1 MMLKRSSILLPL
13 FTTRNLSRYAH
24 RLASS
29 FMIPND
35 KRYTNKNNGLRAR
48 YKYKI
53 TFPGAEGCYNEK
65 GRHLHQ
71 HPLMTCIMKLGYI
84 QHIKSNNIYKSNKY
98 VILCGYGSEPI
109 LPYFG
114 GETEAGEAQLK
125 PSDEN
130 PRVGLSHQTASGT

>member
-48 YKYKI
+48 YKFN
-53 TFPGAEGCYNEK
+53 FPGAEGCYNEK

-71 HPLMTCIMKLGYI
+71 HPLMTCIMKLEYI
-84 QHIKSNNIYKSNKY
+84 QHIKSNNIYKSSMSYY
-98 VILCGYGSEPI
+98 VAMDQKKLF

-125 PSDEN
+125 SPAMKTPD
-130 PRVGLSHQTASGT
+130 PGPLPPDG

>member
-1 MMLKRSSILLPL
+1 MIFEIMMLKRSSILLPL

-48 YKYKI
+48 YKFN
-53 TFPGAEGCYNEK
+53 FPGAEGCYNEK

-71 HPLMTCIMKLGYI
+71 HPLMTCIMKLEYI
-84 QHIKSNNIYKSNKY
+84 QHIKSNNIYKSSMSYY
-98 VILCGYGSEPI
+98 VAMDQKN
-109 LPYFG
+109 YFYH
-114 GETEAGEAQLK
+114 TLVVKLK
-125 PSDEN
+125 PVKPS
-130 PRVGLSHQTASGT
+130 